1 MALLKKR
8 NPAET
13 EPAPEAAETAGAP
26 VGSAPSPAGKGRP
39 TPKRAAARAARPRGS
54 GPLGASTRGKEGRTR
69 NRAERRRA
77 SQEYRAAM
85 MSGDVSKLPE
95 RERAKER
102 VLARDLVDTRINV
115 GPFFLIT
122 AAIYFV
128 GGLQPVWYVRLAA
141 VWLMLLGIVAVVVD
155 SLVLSRQVTRR
166 VAEKY
171 PDSRVRVRAYAVQR
185 ALLPGRWR
193 MPRPRVSRRS

>member
-13 EPAPEAAETAGAP
+13 EPAPEATEAAG
-26 VGSAPSPAGKGRP
+26 SPAVRPATGKGRP
-39 TPKRAAARAARPRGS
+39 TPKRAAARAARPRGA
-54 GPLGASTRGKEGRTR
+54 GPVGASTKGKEGRTR
-69 NRAERRRA
+69 IRAERRRV

-102 VLARDLVDTRINV
+102 VLARDFVDTRFNV

-128 GGLQPVWYVRLAA
+128 GGLMPVWYVRLAA
-141 VWLMLLGIVAVVVD
+141 VWLMVLGIVAVVVD
-155 SLVLSRQVTRR
+155 SAVLARQVTRR

-171 PDSRVRVRAYAVQR
+171 PDSRVRVRAYSVQR
-185 ALLPGRWR
+185 ALLPRRWR